1 MPEGVQALL
10 EEFQASH
17 STLTISTRLPNK
29 QDLAECPS
37 YLLWQSEH
45 VASLFSSVR
54 DDAKVYGKHAE
65 QNSKRTLKDLSTYQ
79 KEEAL

>member
-1 MPEGVQALL
+1 MPVGVQALL
-10 EEFQASH
+10 KDVHVSH

-45 VASLFSSVR
+45 VGSPFGR
-54 DDAKVYGKHAE
+54 
-65 QNSKRTLKDLSTYQ
+65 
-79 KEEAL
+79 